1 MLHSYDRVRLMTGV
15 FESSGA
21 AISDIGYRV
30 EVYDDRG
37 YEVEFSDADGITKA
51 QTVAYEK
58 DLQLAEGIDEI
69 PQNRL
74 PED

>member
-21 AISDIGYRV
+21 ALSDVGYRV
-30 EVYDDRG
+30 EVYDDGG